1 MSGPTFTDIFCGA
14 GGSSSG
20 LVAAGFELKLA
31 ANHWERAIQTHAA
44 NHPGAEHLCADL
56 DHYDMRRLPGT
67 DVLWAS
73 PICTEVSP
81 NAGGRRRRTMPGQE
95 PLEVF
100 GHIPSPAYER
110 TRATAYDVLRATEVH
125 RYKVVIYENVPE
137 FATDWPLYA
146 WWVKAFEVI
155 GYRHV
160 SVCVNAAHIG
170 GEGNTP
176 AAQWRD
182 RYFGMFVRE
191 GIPLPD
197 LSPRPLALCPE
208 CGQDVE
214 AVQSWRD
221 TPMTRRFGNVGKYR
235 EQYDY
240 RCPNA
245 RCRHA
250 VVEPY
255 VAPAASIID
264 WSDLGTRIGDR
275 ADKGMRPLVAN
286 TIRRIEAG
294 LAMLGERRMLV
305 TVNHSGHDGR
315 PFGADDL
322 PLPTRTTK
330 VGEAVVVPCGGTWN
344 TVPYLDDRPFRT
356 RTTTES
362 EALAFPPEVEQA
374 FVVEYRR
381 HATASPV
388 DAPLA
393 TVTAQGNHHGLVV
406 PYRKGLTKSTGEPF
420 LTMTT
425 RDPAALARPAAA
437 VEDCHYRMLQPRE
450 QLLAQRF
457 PRDYIVLGNR
467 GEQTM
472 QAGNAVPGNVAQWL
486 GTRALAVLS

>member
-1 MSGPTFTDIFCGA
+1 MSLTFTDLFCGA
-14 GGSSSG
+14 GGFSTG

-31 ANHWERAIQTHAA
+31 ANHWARAIETHAA
-44 NHPGAEHLCADL
+44 NHRAAEHLCTDL
-56 DHYDMRRLPGT
+56 DHYDMRRLPRT
-67 DVLWAS
+67 DVLVGS

-81 NAGGRRRRTMPGQE
+81 NAGGKRRRVMPGQE

-100 GHIPSPAYER
+100 GHVPEPAYTR
-110 TRATAYDVLRATEVH
+110 TRATAYDMLRAAEVH
-125 RYKVVIYENVPE
+125 RYKLVIYENVPE
-137 FATDWPLYA
+137 FATDWPLYN
-146 WWVKAFEVI
+146 WWVKAWEVI

-170 GEGNTP
+170 GAGNTP

-182 RYFGMFVRE
+182 RLFGMFVRD

-197 LSPRPLALCPE
+197 LAPRPLALCPE
-208 CGQDVE
+208 CGEDVE
-214 AVQSWRD
+214 AFQSWRVTD
-221 TPMTRRFGNVGKYR
+221 MTRRHGNIGKYR

-240 RCPNA
+240 RCPNS

-264 WSDLGTRIGDR
+264 WSDMGTRIGDR
-275 ADKGMRPLVAN
+275 AEKGLRPLVPN

-294 LAMLGERRMLV
+294 LAMLGERRMVV

-315 PFGADDL
+315 PFPADEL

-330 VGEAVVVPCGGTWN
+330 VGEAVIVPCGGTWN
-344 TVPYLDDRPFRT
+344 TTPYLADGPFRT
-356 RTTTES
+356 RMTRES
-362 EALAFPPEVEQA
+362 EALAFPPEAADA
-374 FVVEYRR
+374 FVVEYRN

-388 DAPLA
+388 AAPLA

-406 PYRKGLTKSTGEPF
+406 PYRKGRTKSTGEPF

-425 RDPAALARPAAA
+425 RDPAALARPAAS

-457 PRDYIVLGNR
+457 PRDYVVHGNR

-472 QAGNAVPGNVAQWL
+472 QAGNAVPNNIPQWL
-486 GTRALAVLS
+486 GTRALAVL